1 MQTLFIIFLNTTK
14 PFYLETT
21 KSKTPNAIVGEEN
34 SLQVI
39 SSKLRANFPP
49 MRKEERYSRDKN
61 MNETLEQRKEA
72 KHKSLG
78 GKDER
83 NSCGHKSHRK

>member
-1 MQTLFIIFLNTTK
+1 MNLTWAGIGAQYCGLHKLKDTMSFWTVRLLSNLDNFFFFFYTTK

-21 KSKTPNAIVGEEN
+21 KSKTPNVIVGKEN

-49 MRKEERYSRDKN
+49 MEEEGALLLR
-61 MNETLEQRKEA
+61 
-72 KHKSLG
+72 
-78 GKDER
+78 
-83 NSCGHKSHRK
+83 